1 MPSIAQSNST
11 ASIRSTSSSS
21 SVCSSLRDVR
31 RLKWGIFEVAY
42 ERPAAPR
49 GSARW
54 MWRSLTS
61 ALGISAARRSN
72 PVPVPRSGQEDS
84 DDEVDW
90 KSGISATLR
99 LLRLAFS
106 FSPGSCLLYLSCVAW
121 IAVSP
126 AVALYLA
133 FCTLSLVSTYPLFAS
148 MA

>member
-1 MPSIAQSNST
+1 MSSIAQSNST
-11 ASIRSTSSSS
+11 VSIRSTSSSS
-21 SVCSSLRDVR
+21 SVYSSLRDVR

-54 MWRSLTS
+54 MWKSLTS
-61 ALGISAARRSN
+61 ALGLSAPRSS
-72 PVPVPRSGQEDS
+72 PVPVPRSSQEDS

-99 LLRLAFS
+99 LLRLVFS

-126 AVALYLA
+126 AAALYLA

>member
-1 MPSIAQSNST
+1 MPRIAQSNST
-11 ASIRSTSSSS
+11 GSILSTSSSS
-21 SVCSSLRDVR
+21 SAYSSLRDVR

-54 MWRSLTS
+54 MWKNLIS
-61 ALGISAARRSN
+61 ALGLSGAPHSN
-72 PVPVPRSGQEDS
+72 LVPVPRSGQEDS

-99 LLRLAFS
+99 LLRLVFS
-106 FSPGSCLLYLSCVAW
+106 FSPGSCLRYLSCVAW
-121 IAVSP
+121 IAASP

-133 FCTLSLVSTYPLFAS
+133 FCTLSIVSAYLFNAPGD
-148 MA
+148 